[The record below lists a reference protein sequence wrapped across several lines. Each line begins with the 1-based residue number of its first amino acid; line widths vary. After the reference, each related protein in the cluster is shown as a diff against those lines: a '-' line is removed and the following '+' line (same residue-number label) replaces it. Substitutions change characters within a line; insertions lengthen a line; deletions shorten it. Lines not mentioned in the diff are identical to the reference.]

1 MRVYELA
8 RELELTSKE
17 LLAVLREMGIE
28 VKSHAS
34 SVNEEQAGL
43 IREKTNPSS
52 TEEEPVRKDDVDKE
66 RSSDSRVDDQE
77 VDAGEED
84 ISKSSTSAE
93 SPPSEEKVLVIKFPV
108 TVREL
113 ADHIGQRPNILIK
126 KLLEM
131 GVFSSL
137 NQFLDEETAIILGS
151 EYGLDIQPYVSL
163 RTEADTGPVK
173 VEAGAAPEVETGKN
187 MLPREPV
194 VTFMGHIDHGK
205 TSILDA
211 IRSSRITAGEAGGI
225 TQHIGAY
232 RVEVGGK
239 GIVFLDT
246 PGHAAFTTMRSRG
259 ADLTDIVIVVVAAD
273 EGICPRPWKR
283 LITPAPP
290 GFRLLSR

>member
-17 LLAVLREMGIE
+17 LLAVLKEMGIE

-43 IREKTNPSS
+43 VRDKITPSPPK
-52 TEEEPVRKDDVDKE
+52 EEPVKQEDAAEEV
-66 RSSDSRVDDQE
+66 SSDSRADDQE

-84 ISKSSTSAE
+84 ISESSAPAAA
-93 SPPSEEKVLVIKFPV
+93 PPSEEKILVIKFPV

-151 EYGLDIQPYVSL
+151 EYGLDIQPYVSF

-173 VEAGAAPEVETGKN
+173 VEAVSAPEVEPGKN

-232 RVEVGGK
+232 RVEIGGK
-239 GIVFLDT
+239 GIVFL
-246 PGHAAFTTMRSRG
+246 
-259 ADLTDIVIVVVAAD
+259 
-273 EGICPRPWKR
+273 
-283 LITPAPP
+283 
-290 GFRLLSR
+290 